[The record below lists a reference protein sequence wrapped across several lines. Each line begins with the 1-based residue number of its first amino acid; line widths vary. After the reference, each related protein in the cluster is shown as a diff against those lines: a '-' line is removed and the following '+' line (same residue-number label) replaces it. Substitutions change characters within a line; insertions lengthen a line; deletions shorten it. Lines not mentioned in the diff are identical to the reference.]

1 MKPSPL
7 DHLPRRSLFADA
19 DVNNSVHV
27 VNTNPSA
34 VNANPK
40 PVPEPRI
47 VTLDSPKPVKLAA
60 AVAAPHRDWSGGSIY
75 ERDGIRLLLTSPAPR
90 SRRSAPSVEPA
101 PLVDTTQRGPGRPKM
116 HVDRAAYRRE
126 WMARK
131 RAERA
136 SKVGGKSR
144 GRV

>member
-40 PVPEPRI
+40 PVPEPPI

-101 PLVDTTQRGPGRPKM
+101 PLVDTTQRGPGG
-116 HVDRAAYRRE
+116 RRCTSTAPPIVANG
-126 WMARK
+126 WPGNGPRG
-131 RAERA
+131 RQRW
-136 SKVGGKSR
+136 GKSR